1 MSEAT
6 MTDGVRTMRPGWP
19 EIVAGLVTFAVLLFA
34 FALGFSQLPAD
45 RPVLLGV
52 VGSTVGGF
60 AGVGAFVAACG
71 LRIRTLPPFGFRRVA
86 SRWLVIAAGMGV
98 AGYGLNYIIQM
109 VYAASFGYDDPQG
122 ILHAAARGG
131 ALPFFASLLG
141 GATFTP
147 FGEEILFRG
156 VVANALNRYG
166 AWAGIGVSSVIFGLA
181 HGISVVL
188 PVAIMVG
195 VLAAILFRHTGSVWP
210 GIILHCVYNG
220 SNSVASVSGIS
231 PVS

>member
-1 MSEAT
+1 MISGKKT
-6 MTDGVRTMRPGWP
+6 KQPGWF
-19 EIVAGLVTFAVLLFA
+19 EILTGLGTFAVLLFA

-45 RPVLLGV
+45 RPVLQGV
-52 VGSTVGGF
+52 VGSTAGGF

-86 SRWLVIAAGMGV
+86 SRWLVIAVGMGV
-98 AGYGLNYIIQM
+98 VGYGLNYIIQM

-131 ALPFFASLLG
+131 GLPFFASLVG
-141 GATFTP
+141 GAAFTP

-166 AWAGIGVSSVIFGLA
+166 VWAGIGGSSVIFGLA
-181 HGISVVL
+181 HGISVIL

-195 VLAAILFRHTGSVWP
+195 VLAAILFRRTGSVWP

-220 SNSVASVSGIS
+220 SNSVASVLGIS
-231 PVS
+231 PIS